1 MTGTPSQIELAEQ
14 IKPRV
19 NAEFDR
25 VAEAFRTVACKQA
38 AQDRK
43 DTCAIIQILEEK
55 RAEVMAI
62 EHAGYFIRT
71 WRELNDQVPADD
83 RPGRPLSRHPSEP
96 NGGGPRVDAGPRDIV
111 YGQLHECTQYSG
123 RIHSR

>member
-25 VAEAFRTVACKQA
+25 VAEAFRTVACQQA
-38 AQDRK
+38 AQDRM

-71 WRELNDQVPADD
+71 WRELNDQVRQMIGQDVRYRAIQVN
-83 RPGRPLSRHPSEP
+83 RTEEGR
-96 NGGGPRVDAGPRDIV
+96 
-111 YGQLHECTQYSG
+111 G
-123 RIHSR
+123 RCGTA

>member
-14 IKPRV
+14 IRPCV

-25 VAEAFRTVACKQA
+25 VAEAFRTVARKQS
-38 AQDRK
+38 AQDRN

-71 WRELNDQVPADD
+71 WRELNDQVRQMIGQDVRYRAIQAN
-83 RPGRPLSRHPSEP
+83 RVEEGRE
-96 NGGGPRVDAGPRDIV
+96 
-111 YGQLHECTQYSG
+111 
-123 RIHSR
+123 